1 MSPMHPTR
9 LAVSLAALIACAGP
23 AAAQGPDPAVPDD
36 TEGIG
41 IFERN
46 GAQVPLDLRFTDE
59 TGKAVTLGDYFQG
72 DRPVLLLLVYYA
84 CPGVCNALLNGL
96 TESLQGMEWTAGDQ
110 FRIVTVSIDPKET
123 SELARSK
130 KLGYI
135 GLYGRPEAAD
145 GWAYLI
151 GSQESIEQLAATVG
165 FGYRYQERTGLYT
178 HAASVM
184 VCTPG
189 GKLSRYLND
198 VVFEPATLQLALT
211 EAAQGTVGSPVQRL
225 MLRWCYMY
233 DPSSGRY
240 VVAARKVMAIG
251 GLVTVLLTAAGLG
264 FLWWRDV
271 GSRARRAVEAR
282 T

>member
-1 MSPMHPTR
+1 MSVTCATR
-9 LAVSLAALIACAGP
+9 LAASLAAALACAGP
-23 AAAQGPDPAVPDD
+23 VAAQAPDPAVPDD
-36 TEGIG
+36 TDGIG
-41 IFERN
+41 IFEKN
-46 GAQVPLDLRFTDE
+46 GAQLPLDLRFTDE
-59 TGKAVTLGDYFQG
+59 AGKPVTLGDYFQG
-72 DRPVLLLLVYYA
+72 DRPVLMLLVYYA

-96 TESLQGMEWTAGDQ
+96 TESLRGMQWTAGSQ

-123 SELARSK
+123 PELARNK
-130 KLGYI
+130 KLGYV

-145 GWAYLI
+145 GWAYLV
-151 GSQESIEQLAATVG
+151 GSQESIEKLAATVG

-189 GKLSRYLND
+189 GKLSLYLND
-198 VVFEPATLQLALT
+198 VTFEPATLQLALT
-211 EAAQGTVGSPVQRL
+211 EAAQGTVGSPMQRL

-240 VVAARKVMAIG
+240 VLAARKVMAIG

-271 GSRARRAVEAR
+271 GSRAGRAVEAR